1 MKKIIIKIGIFL
13 MLTSIISTSL
23 LGRYKLVLGEEKLE
37 EQSYNITMKRDL
49 LCLMMA
55 YPEYI
60 TNIEKGK
67 DKKVYVVMKSG
78 KRILY
83 DDKREKSF
91 NEKLNNADL
100 QDMLEQIYPLTNNG
114 KLMPQNFDPGRIRV
128 YPLFKEVYG
137 NSKQQVEKNLA
148 NVKAGY
154 GYSSF
159 NRNNKASE
167 ALQSAMKEIV
177 NITER
182 NKATYNYVFPTMGTF
197 NYRLI
202 SGTNQLSV
210 HSFGIAI
217 DFSTSKWDYWKWANR
232 EQGQK
237 RLDLYPKEIVE
248 VMERHNFVWGGK
260 WGHFDIMHYEYRP
273 ELVLKAKYFSSE
285 PSGDKPWYD
294 GVPCSDSSIK
304 EYIRLID
311 RSIED
316 S

>member
-1 MKKIIIKIGIFL
+1 MFSLFI
-13 MLTSIISTSL
+13 SIISTSL
-23 LGRYKLVLGEEKLE
+23 TGVHKLVLGAENPEK
-37 EQSYNITMKRDL
+37 QSYNTTMKRDL

-60 TNIEKGK
+60 NNIEKGK
-67 DKKVYVVMKSG
+67 DDKVYVVMKSG
-78 KRILY
+78 KHILY
-83 DDKREKSF
+83 DDKRQKGF

-100 QDMLEQIYPLTNNG
+100 QDMLEQIYPLSNNG
-114 KLMPQNFDPGRIRV
+114 KLMPENFDPGRIRT

-148 NVKAGY
+148 SVRAGY

-159 NRNNKASE
+159 NRNNKAAE
-167 ALQSAMKEIV
+167 ALQLAMKEIIS
-177 NITER
+177 ITQR
-182 NKATYNYVFPTMGTF
+182 SNGIYNYVFPTMGTF

-237 RLDLYPKEIVE
+237 RLDCYPKEIVE
-248 VMERHNFVWGGK
+248 IMEKHNFIWGGK

-273 ELVLKAKYFSSE
+273 ELILKAKYFSNE
-285 PSGDKPWYD
+285 PSGDKPWHD
-294 GVPCSDSSIK
+294 GVSCSDSNIK
-304 EYIRLID
+304 EYIQLID
-311 RSIED
+311 KVIKD
-316 S
+316 SE

>member
-148 NVKAGY
+148 NVKSGY

-177 NITER
+177 NITGR

>member
-1 MKKIIIKIGIFL
+1 

-148 NVKAGY
+148 NVKSGY

-177 NITER
+177 NITGR